1 MLQVIHNSALKDG
14 PNPCR
19 LSLAPN
25 ELSINNVEAIPK
37 IHSLKWQKSISYSQ
51 GLLGSAPE
59 PHLASLQAL
68 RSRQSRSSI
77 DLNLTGQANDFFC
90 LLSDALHSQ
99 RRKVWDPA
107 FSSRALVGY
116 HPFLLARTQQL
127 MSRLTENQNKVTD
140 LHTWNGASVHFPSC
154 PLAARTD
161 SLE

>member
-14 PNPCR
+14 PNSCR

-77 DLNLTGQANDFFC
+77 DLNLTGQANDFFG
-90 LLSDALHSQ
+90 LLQMLSTRSAA
-99 RRKVWDPA
+99 RFGTP
-107 FSSRALVGY
+107 
-116 HPFLLARTQQL
+116 PLAREL
-127 MSRLTENQNKVTD
+127 SSVT
-140 LHTWNGASVHFPSC
+140 TPS
-154 PLAARTD
+154 
-161 SLE
+161 S